1 MQNHFDQRLTEIDRE
16 GTFSLPELVTDHQVT
31 GTKIDY
37 RIQHATHTYPKIEI
51 LTRSSSGDVDIPVI
65 LTGLFGSSR
74 ISMAVY
80 KETGKHLKPIRINS
94 SSLSDIQCK
103 AIVGFHAFSDN
114 DYISSLF
121 TKNKE
126 NVGQDEK

>member
-65 LTGLFGSSR
+65 LTGFFGSSR

-80 KETGKHLKPIRINS
+80 KKHLKPIRINS

>member
-1 MQNHFDQRLTEIDRE
+1 MQHHFDQRLTKINRE
-16 GTFSLPELVTDHQVT
+16 GSVLLPELVTDHEEA
-31 GTKIDY
+31 GTKIGY
-37 RIQHATHTYPKIEI
+37 LIQHAIHTYPEIEI

-80 KETGKHLKPIRINS
+80 NETGKHRKQIRIDS

-103 AIVGFHAFSDN
+103 ALVSFHAFLVTTMFRVF
-114 DYISSLF
+114 Y
-121 TKNKE
+121 
-126 NVGQDEK
+126 EKQRKCGTR